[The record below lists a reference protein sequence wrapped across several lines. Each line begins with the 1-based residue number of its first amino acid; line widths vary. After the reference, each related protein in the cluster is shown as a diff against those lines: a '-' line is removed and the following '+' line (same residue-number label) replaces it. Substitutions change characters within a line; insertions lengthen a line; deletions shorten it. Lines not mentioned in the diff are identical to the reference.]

1 MENFSKK
8 MEVAA
13 NVAIVVVAV
22 LLSAVL
28 VRSYLAA
35 PSEREEVLPPVQT
48 QRTIQSGEPV
58 NLPGIDWQ
66 KNGRTLLMALSTTC
80 HFCTESGPFYQR
92 ISQKRGGTSLVA
104 LFPQELGESQ
114 QYLKGLGVE
123 VDEIRQAALGDFG
136 LRGTPTL
143 ILVDERG
150 RVVNTWV
157 GMLGPEME
165 NDVFGQLG
173 SERAGM

>member
-1 MENFSKK
+1 MENSAKK
-8 MEVAA
+8 IEAAA

-28 VRSYLAA
+28 IKSYLAA
-35 PSEREEVLPPVQT
+35 PSKPGEATPPVQT
-48 QRTIQSGEPV
+48 QRTIQNGEII
-58 NLPGIDWQ
+58 NLTGIDWQ

-80 HFCTESGPFYQR
+80 HFCTESGPFYRR
-92 ISQKRGGTSLVA
+92 ISQKRGDTSLVA
-104 LFPQELGESQ
+104 LFPQEVGESQ
-114 QYLKGLGVE
+114 QYLRGLGIE
-123 VDEIRQAALGDFG
+123 VNEIRQAAFGDIG

-157 GMLGPEME
+157 GVLRPETE
-165 NDVFGQLG
+165 NEVFSQLR

>member
-1 MENFSKK
+1 MENFAKK
-8 MEVAA
+8 LEVAA

-35 PSEREEVLPPVQT
+35 PSEREDVRPTVQT
-48 QRTIQSGEPV
+48 QRTLQNGESI

-92 ISQKRGGTSLVA
+92 LVREGGI
-104 LFPQELGESQ
+104 P
-114 QYLKGLGVE
+114 
-123 VDEIRQAALGDFG
+123 
-136 LRGTPTL
+136 
-143 ILVDERG
+143 
-150 RVVNTWV
+150 
-157 GMLGPEME
+157 
-165 NDVFGQLG
+165 
-173 SERAGM
+173 